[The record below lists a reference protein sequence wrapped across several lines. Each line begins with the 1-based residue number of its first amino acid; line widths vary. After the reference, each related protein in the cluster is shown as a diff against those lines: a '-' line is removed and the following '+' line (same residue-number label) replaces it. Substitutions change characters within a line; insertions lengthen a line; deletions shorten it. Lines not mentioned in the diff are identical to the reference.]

1 MMSLNWKEMEL
12 IIKEANLEG
21 SKIQA
26 VIQNSFHSI
35 TWELYNREKGRYSFY
50 TEIGTQSSR
59 INLISINSKPQK
71 TKKLQR
77 FEQYARKNLEGSTIT
92 KCYQMPY
99 DRVVIWDLDN
109 HGRKLKVI
117 IRLYSGPG
125 ANIIVTDEKLI
136 IQDLLLRRP
145 GRDETSNKTLELET
159 KTEDD
164 KQFNVRTYDS
174 SSFSSFNEFIEKTFS
189 QQQCEDLRTQL
200 VKQVEA
206 RRDHELSRL
215 STSIKGSEKTI
226 EANKNY
232 IELKKDGDF
241 LSANS
246 YQIKKGMDK
255 ITLVDWLSDPT
266 GNTSATLQL
275 DKSLTPGAN
284 VQAYYDKYQ
293 KAKGAYEN
301 ALLELDRLNTEYEQT
316 RTRYEKALM
325 STDDEMACI
334 RRLKAILEKSSVQQ
348 QIQQGPGIRCIS
360 GGFLIL
366 AGRNAKEND
375 ELLRHYAKGND
386 MWLHTRDFPGGYVF
400 IKFRRDK
407 TIPLEVLL
415 DAANIAV
422 LYSKGKNLKLVDL
435 YYTQVKYLRRPKE
448 GKTGLILPTQEK
460 NLTIKPDPQRIARL
474 LPKENQ

>member
-1 MMSLNWKEMEL
+1 MSLNWKEMEL

-21 SKIQA
+21 SKIQG
-26 VIQNSFHSI
+26 VIQNSFHAV
-35 TWELYNREKGRYSFY
+35 TWELYNRERGRFSFY
-50 TEIGTQSSR
+50 SELGTQSSR
-59 INLISINSKPQK
+59 INLISVNSKPQK

-77 FEQYARKNLEGSTIT
+77 FEQYARKNLEGSTII

-99 DRVVIWDLDN
+99 DRVLIWDLDN

-125 ANIIVTDEKLI
+125 ANIIVTDENLV

-145 GRDETSNKTLELET
+145 GRDETSSKVLELET
-159 KTEDD
+159 KTEET
-164 KQFNVRTYDS
+164 KEFTIRPYEG
-174 SSFSSFNEFIEKTFS
+174 SSFNEYVEKSFS
-189 QQQCEDLRTQL
+189 QQQTEDLKSQL
-200 VKQVEA
+200 IKQVQA

-215 STSIKGSEKTI
+215 CTSIKSAEKAL
-226 EANKNY
+226 EANKDY
-232 IELKKDGDF
+232 AELKKDGDF

-246 YQIKKGMDK
+246 YQIKKGMDQ
-255 ITLVDWLSDPT
+255 ITLVDWVTDPT
-266 GNTSATLQL
+266 GNSTITLQL

-293 KAKGAYEN
+293 KAKGTYEN
-301 ALLELDRLNTEYEQT
+301 ALSEVEKLKQEYEQT
-316 RTRYEKALM
+316 QARYNKVLEE
-325 STDDEMACI
+325 TEDEEVQI
-334 RRLKAILEKSSVQQ
+334 RRLKAILDKAVPQQ
-348 QIQQGPGIRCIS
+348 QLQQGPGIRCTS

-366 AGRNAKEND
+366 AGRNAKENE
-375 ELLRHYAKGND
+375 ELLRHHAKGND
-386 MWLHTRDFPGGYVF
+386 LWLHTRDFPGGYVF

-407 TIPLEVLL
+407 TVPLEVLL

-422 LYSKGKNLKLVDL
+422 LYSKGKNSKSVDL

-460 NLTIKPDPQRIARL
+460 NLTINPDPQRISRL

>member
-1 MMSLNWKEMEL
+1 MSLNWKEMQL
-12 IIKEANLEG
+12 ILKEANLDG
-21 SKIQA
+21 SKLQA
-26 VIQNSFHSI
+26 VIQNSFHSV
-35 TWELYNREKGRYSFY
+35 TWELYNKERGRFSFY
-50 TEIGTQSSR
+50 TELGTQASR
-59 INLISINSKPQK
+59 INLISTNSKPQK

-77 FEQYARKNLEGSTIT
+77 FEQYARKNLEGSTIL

-99 DRVVIWDLDN
+99 DRVVVWDLDN
-109 HGRKLKVI
+109 HGRKLKVV

-125 ANIIVTDEKLI
+125 ANIIVTDENNV

-145 GRDETSNKTLELET
+145 GREEMSNKVLQLET
-159 KTEDD
+159 KTEEA
-164 KQFNVRTYDS
+164 KEFSIRPYEG
-174 SSFSSFNEFIEKTFS
+174 SSFNEYIEKTFS
-189 QQQCEDLRTQL
+189 QQQNEDLKTQL
-200 VKQVEA
+200 IKQVEA

-215 STSIKGSEKTI
+215 STSIKSAQKSI
-226 EANKNY
+226 EANKDY
-232 IELKKDGDF
+232 AELKKDGDF

-255 ITLVDWLSDPT
+255 ITLVDWVTDPT
-266 GNTSATLQL
+266 GNTSITLQL
-275 DKSLTPGAN
+275 DKGLTPGAN

-293 KAKGAYEN
+293 KAKGTYEN
-301 ALLELDRLNTEYEQT
+301 ALEELKRLKQDFEQT
-316 RTRYEKALM
+316 QTKYDRALQE
-325 STDDEMACI
+325 TEDEQKDI
-334 RRLKAILEKSSVQQ
+334 QRLKAILDKTAPQQ
-348 QIQQGPGIRCIS
+348 QLQQGPGIRCTS

-366 AGRNAKEND
+366 AGRNAKENE
-375 ELLRHYAKGND
+375 ELLRHHAKGND

-422 LYSKGKNLKLVDL
+422 LYSKGKDAKSVDL

-460 NLTIKPDPQRIARL
+460 NLTIKPDSQRIARL
-474 LPKENQ
+474 LPKEN

>member
-1 MMSLNWKEMEL
+1 MSLNWKEMQL
-12 IIKEANLEG
+12 ILKEANLDG
-21 SKIQA
+21 SKLQA
-26 VIQNSFHSI
+26 VIQNSFHSV
-35 TWELYNREKGRYSFY
+35 TWELYNKERGRFSFY
-50 TEIGTQSSR
+50 TELGTQASR
-59 INLISINSKPQK
+59 INLISTNSKPQK

-77 FEQYARKNLEGSTIT
+77 FEQYARKNLEGSTIL

-99 DRVVIWDLDN
+99 DRVVVWDLDN
-109 HGRKLKVI
+109 HGRKLKVV

-125 ANIIVTDEKLI
+125 ANIIVTDENNV

-145 GRDETSNKTLELET
+145 GREEMSNKVLQLET
-159 KTEDD
+159 KTEEA
-164 KQFNVRTYDS
+164 KEFSIRPYEG
-174 SSFSSFNEFIEKTFS
+174 SSFNEYIEKTFS
-189 QQQCEDLRTQL
+189 QQQNEDLKTQL
-200 VKQVEA
+200 IKQVEA

-215 STSIKGSEKTI
+215 STSIKSAQKSI
-226 EANKNY
+226 EANKDY
-232 IELKKDGDF
+232 AELKKDGDF

-255 ITLVDWLSDPT
+255 ITLVDWVTDPT
-266 GNTSATLQL
+266 GNTSITLQL
-275 DKSLTPGAN
+275 DKGLTPGAN

-293 KAKGAYEN
+293 KAKGTYEN
-301 ALLELDRLNTEYEQT
+301 ALEELKRLKQDFEQT
-316 RTRYEKALM
+316 QAKYNKALQE
-325 STDDEMACI
+325 TEDEQKDI
-334 RRLKAILEKSSVQQ
+334 QRLKAILEKTTPQQ
-348 QIQQGPGIRCIS
+348 QLQQGPGIRCTS

-366 AGRNAKEND
+366 AGRNAKENE
-375 ELLRHYAKGND
+375 ELLRHHAKGND

-422 LYSKGKNLKLVDL
+422 LYSKGKDAKSVDL

-460 NLTIKPDPQRIARL
+460 NLTIKPDSQRIARL
-474 LPKENQ
+474 LPKEN

>member
-1 MMSLNWKEMEL
+1 MSLNWKEMEL
-12 IIKEANLEG
+12 ILKEANLEG
-21 SKIQA
+21 SKIQG
-26 VIQNSFHSI
+26 VIQNSFHSV
-35 TWELYNREKGRYSFY
+35 TWELYNREKGRHSFY

-59 INLISINSKPQK
+59 INLISSNSKPQK

-77 FEQYARKNLEGSTIT
+77 FEQYARKNLEGSTII

-109 HGRKLKVI
+109 HGRKLKVV

-125 ANIIVTDEKLI
+125 ANIIVTDENLV

-145 GRDETSNKTLELET
+145 GRDETSNKILKLET
-159 KTEDD
+159 RTEEDKTFTIRE
-164 KQFNVRTYDS
+164 YEG
-174 SSFSSFNEFIEKTFS
+174 SSFNEYVEKTFS
-189 QQQCEDLRTQL
+189 QQQNNDLKAQL
-200 VKQVEA
+200 TKQVET

-215 STSIKGSEKTI
+215 DSSIKSCEKTI
-226 EANKNY
+226 ESNKDY

-255 ITLVDWLSDPT
+255 ITIVDWISDPT
-266 GNTSATLQL
+266 GNTSITLQL
-275 DKSLTPGAN
+275 DKSLTAGAN

-293 KAKGAYEN
+293 KAKGTYEN
-301 ALLELDRLNTEYEQT
+301 ALSELEKLKKEYEQT
-316 RTRYEKALM
+316 KARYDKALM
-325 STDDEMACI
+325 DTDDEQADI
-334 RRLKAILEKSSVQQ
+334 HRLKTILEKTSLQQ
-348 QIQQGPGIRCIS
+348 QIQTGPGIRCTS

-366 AGRNAKEND
+366 AGRNAKENE

-422 LYSKGKNLKLVDL
+422 LYSKGKNLKSVDL
-435 YYTQVKYLRRPKE
+435 YYTQVRYLRRPKE

>member
-1 MMSLNWKEMEL
+1 MSLNWKEMQL
-12 IIKEANLEG
+12 ILKEANLDG
-21 SKIQA
+21 SKLQA
-26 VIQNSFHSI
+26 VIQNSFHSV
-35 TWELYNREKGRYSFY
+35 TWELYNKERGRFSFY
-50 TEIGTQSSR
+50 TELGTQASR
-59 INLISINSKPQK
+59 INLISTNSKPQK

-77 FEQYARKNLEGSTIT
+77 FEQYARKNLEGSTIL

-99 DRVVIWDLDN
+99 DRVVVWDLDN
-109 HGRKLKVI
+109 HGRKLKVV

-125 ANIIVTDEKLI
+125 ANIIVTDENNV

-145 GRDETSNKTLELET
+145 GREEMSNKVLQLET
-159 KTEDD
+159 KTEEA
-164 KQFNVRTYDS
+164 KEFSIRPYEG
-174 SSFSSFNEFIEKTFS
+174 SSFNEYIEKTFS
-189 QQQCEDLRTQL
+189 QQQNEDLKTQL
-200 VKQVEA
+200 IKQVEA

-215 STSIKGSEKTI
+215 STSIKSAQKSI
-226 EANKNY
+226 EANKDY
-232 IELKKDGDF
+232 AELKKDGDF

-255 ITLVDWLSDPT
+255 ITLVDWVTDPT
-266 GNTSATLQL
+266 GNTSITLQL
-275 DKSLTPGAN
+275 DKGLTPGAN

-293 KAKGAYEN
+293 KAKGTYEN
-301 ALLELDRLNTEYEQT
+301 ALEELKRLKQDFEQT
-316 RTRYEKALM
+316 QTKYDRALQE
-325 STDDEMACI
+325 TEDEQKDI
-334 RRLKAILEKSSVQQ
+334 QRLKAILEKTTPQQ
-348 QIQQGPGIRCIS
+348 QLQQGPGIRCTS

-366 AGRNAKEND
+366 AGRNAKENE
-375 ELLRHYAKGND
+375 ELLRHHAKGND

-422 LYSKGKNLKLVDL
+422 LYSKGKDAKSVDL

-460 NLTIKPDPQRIARL
+460 NLTIKPDSQRIARL
-474 LPKENQ
+474 LPKEN

>member
-1 MMSLNWKEMEL
+1 MSLNWKEMQL
-12 IIKEANLEG
+12 ILKEANLDG
-21 SKIQA
+21 SKLQA
-26 VIQNSFHSI
+26 VIQNSFHSV
-35 TWELYNREKGRYSFY
+35 TWELYNKERGRFSFY
-50 TEIGTQSSR
+50 TELGTQASR
-59 INLISINSKPQK
+59 INLISTNSKPQK

-77 FEQYARKNLEGSTIT
+77 FEQYARKNLEGSTIL

-99 DRVVIWDLDN
+99 DRVVVWDLDN
-109 HGRKLKVI
+109 HGRKLKVV

-125 ANIIVTDEKLI
+125 ANIIVTDENNV

-145 GRDETSNKTLELET
+145 GREEMSNKVLQLET
-159 KTEDD
+159 KTEEA
-164 KQFNVRTYDS
+164 KEFSIRPYEG
-174 SSFSSFNEFIEKTFS
+174 SSFNEYIEKTFS
-189 QQQCEDLRTQL
+189 QQQNEDLKTQL
-200 VKQVEA
+200 IKQVEA

-215 STSIKGSEKTI
+215 STSIKSAQKSI
-226 EANKNY
+226 EANKDY
-232 IELKKDGDF
+232 AELKKDGDF

-255 ITLVDWLSDPT
+255 ITLVDWVTDPT
-266 GNTSATLQL
+266 GNTSITLQL
-275 DKSLTPGAN
+275 DKGLTPGAN

-293 KAKGAYEN
+293 KAKGTYEN
-301 ALLELDRLNTEYEQT
+301 ALEELKRLKQDFEQT
-316 RTRYEKALM
+316 QAKYDRALQE
-325 STDDEMACI
+325 TEDEQKDI
-334 RRLKAILEKSSVQQ
+334 QRLKAILDKTAPQQ
-348 QIQQGPGIRCIS
+348 QLQQGPGIRCTS

-366 AGRNAKEND
+366 AGRNAKENE
-375 ELLRHYAKGND
+375 ELLRHHAKGND

-422 LYSKGKNLKLVDL
+422 LYSKGKDAKSVDL

-460 NLTIKPDPQRIARL
+460 NLTIKPDSQRIARL
-474 LPKENQ
+474 LPKEN

>member
-1 MMSLNWKEMEL
+1 MSLNWKEMEL
-12 IIKEANLEG
+12 ILKEANLEG
-21 SKIQA
+21 SKIQG
-26 VIQNSFHSI
+26 VIQSSFHSV

-59 INLISINSKPQK
+59 INLISSNSKPQK

-109 HGRKLKVI
+109 HGRKLKVV

-125 ANIIVTDEKLI
+125 ANIIVTDENLV

-145 GRDETSNKTLELET
+145 GRDETSNKILKLET
-159 KTEDD
+159 RTEEDKTFTIRE
-164 KQFNVRTYDS
+164 YEG
-174 SSFSSFNEFIEKTFS
+174 SSFNEYVERTFS
-189 QQQCEDLRTQL
+189 QQQNNDLKAQL
-200 VKQVEA
+200 TKQVET

-215 STSIKGSEKTI
+215 DSSIKSCEKTI
-226 EANKNY
+226 ESNKDY

-255 ITLVDWLSDPT
+255 ITIVDWISDPT
-266 GNTSATLQL
+266 GNTSITLQL
-275 DKSLTPGAN
+275 DKSLTAGAN

-293 KAKGAYEN
+293 RAKGTYEN
-301 ALLELDRLNTEYEQT
+301 ALSELEKLKKEYEQT
-316 RTRYEKALM
+316 KARYDKALM
-325 STDDEMACI
+325 DTDDEQADI
-334 RRLKAILEKSSVQQ
+334 RRLKTILEKTSLQQ
-348 QIQQGPGIRCIS
+348 QIQTSPGIRCTS

-366 AGRNAKEND
+366 AGRNAKENE

-422 LYSKGKNLKLVDL
+422 LYSKGKNLKSVDL
-435 YYTQVKYLRRPKE
+435 YYTQVRYLRRPKE
-448 GKTGLILPTQEK
+448 GKKGLILPTQEK